1 MSKIAKVLVKSMSG
15 LPVGHTI
22 YLKDKSQI
30 PYLVEKGYIEKEE
43 KRGRKTKEEKSFKET
58 K

>member
-1 MSKIAKVLVKSMSG
+1 MSG

-22 YLKDKSQI
+22 NLKDKAQI
-30 PYLVEKGYIEKEE
+30 DYLVKEGYINKEE
-43 KRGRKTKEEKSFKET
+43 KRGRKTKEEKSFKST

>member
-1 MSKIAKVLVKSMSG
+1 MSKIKKTLVKSMSG

-22 YLKDKSQI
+22 YLKDKKQI
-30 PYLVEKGYIEKEE
+30 DALVEKGYIEKEE
-43 KRGRKTKEEKSFKET
+43 KRGRKTKEEKSVKQT